1 MIEHRFKADN
11 KEKQKIRSI
20 LKEAIGPIKEVEF
33 AYIYGSF
40 LKDSGFHDIDVAV
53 YLHRIE
59 HVDPFEYEL
68 SISSILEKRI
78 RFPVDVRVLNY
89 APNSFCYEVTRGE
102 VIFSRNEGLRFG
114 FIERTWNIYLDYK
127 PVIKNILRDLVAK

>member
-1 MIEHRFKADN
+1 MIEHRFKPDN
-11 KEKQKIRSI
+11 KKKQKIKSI
-20 LKEAIGPIKEVEF
+20 LNEAIGSINEVEF

-53 YLHRIE
+53 YLRRIE
-59 HVDPFEYEL
+59 HRNSLECEL
-68 SISSILEKRI
+68 SISSMLEKKI
-78 RFPVDVRVLNY
+78 RFPVDVRILNY

-102 VIFSRNEGLRFG
+102 VIFSRNEGLRSS

-127 PVIKNILRDLVAK
+127 PVAKNILHDLVAW

>member
-1 MIEHRFKADN
+1 MIEHRFKPDN
-11 KEKQKIRSI
+11 KKKLKIRSI
-20 LKEAIGPIKEVEF
+20 LEEAIGSIKEIEF

-40 LKDSGFHDIDVAV
+40 LINTGFHDIDVAV
-53 YLHRIE
+53 YLSRIE
-59 HVDPFEYEL
+59 HIDPFEYEL
-68 SISSILEKRI
+68 SISSIMEKRI

-127 PVIKNILRDLVAK
+127 PVIKNLG

>member
-1 MIEHRFKADN
+1 M
-11 KEKQKIRSI
+11 
-20 LKEAIGPIKEVEF
+20 
-33 AYIYGSF
+33 
-40 LKDSGFHDIDVAV
+40 
-53 YLHRIE
+53 
-59 HVDPFEYEL
+59 
-68 SISSILEKRI
+68 I

-127 PVIKNILRDLVAK
+127 PVIKNILHDLVA

>member
-1 MIEHRFKADN
+1 MIEYRFKPDN
-11 KEKQKIRSI
+11 KKKQKIRSI
-20 LKEAIGPIKEVEF
+20 LEEAIGSIEEVEF
-33 AYIYGSF
+33 AYIHGSF

-53 YLHRIE
+53 YLSRIE
-59 HVDPFEYEL
+59 HIDPFEYEL
-68 SISSILEKRI
+68 SISSIMEKRI

-127 PVIKNILRDLVAK
+127 PVIKNILHDLVT